1 MSEWL
6 GLPRIRKKDIQKYQP
21 TLVENFPTLAKYF
34 EDNQKLR
41 ITLVLDYD
49 FGDEF
54 IEIVKKKY
62 GKATPTTI
70 HLAADEALKKWV
82 KEG

>member
-6 GLPRIRKKDIQKYQP
+6 GRPRIKKEDIEKYQP
-21 TLVENFPTLAKYF
+21 TFVENFPTLTKYF

-49 FGDEF
+49 FGDQFVEV
-54 IEIVKKKY
+54 VKKKY
-62 GKATPTTI
+62 GKLTPTTI

>member
-6 GLPRIRKKDIQKYQP
+6 GRPRIKKEDIKKYQP
-21 TLVENFPTLAKYF
+21 TFVANFPTLAKYF

-49 FGDEF
+49 FADQFLEL
-54 IEIVKKKY
+54 VKKKY
-62 GKATPTTI
+62 KKATPTTI
-70 HLAADEALKKWV
+70 HLAAEEALKKWV
-82 KEG
+82 QEG

>member
-6 GLPRIRKKDIQKYQP
+6 GRPRIREEDIKKYQP
-21 TLVENFPTLAKYF
+21 TLVENFPTLTKYF
-34 EDNQKLR
+34 VDNQKLR
-41 ITLVLDYD
+41 VTIVLDYD

-54 IEIVKKKY
+54 VEVVKKKY
-62 GKATPTTI
+62 GKVTPTTI
-70 HLAADEALKKWV
+70 HQAVDEALKKWV

>member
-6 GLPRIRKKDIQKYQP
+6 GRPRIRKEDIEKYQP
-21 TLVENFPTLAKYF
+21 TLVENFPTLTKYF

-49 FGDEF
+49 FGDKF
-54 IEIVKKKY
+54 IELVKKKY
-62 GKATPTTI
+62 GKATPATI
-70 HLAADEALKKWV
+70 HLAADEALKNWV

>member
-6 GLPRIRKKDIQKYQP
+6 GRPKIKKEDIKKYQP
-21 TLVENFPTLAKYF
+21 TFVENFPTLAKYF

-41 ITLVLDYD
+41 VTLILDYD
-49 FGDEF
+49 FADEF
-54 IEIVKKKY
+54 MAVVKKKY
-62 GKATPTTI
+62 DKVTPTTI

-82 KEG
+82 QEG